1 MGILSQVD
9 EAEPEVLAFTRP
21 FAVKE
26 QFDQIRQTKKKCF
39 IFVCFLNLLV
49 TGRQV

>member
-1 MGILSQVD
+1 VGILSQVD

-26 QFDQIRQTKKKCF
+26 QFDQIRQTKKNVLF
-39 IFVCFLNLLV
+39 LFVF
-49 TGRQV
+49 